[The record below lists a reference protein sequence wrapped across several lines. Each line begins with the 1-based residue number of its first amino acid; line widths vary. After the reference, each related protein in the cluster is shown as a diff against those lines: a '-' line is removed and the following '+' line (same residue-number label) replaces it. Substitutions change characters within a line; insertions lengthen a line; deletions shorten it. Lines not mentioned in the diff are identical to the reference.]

1 METTLT
7 KNEERHAGADGG
19 HRVSYVTPQATIRE
33 TKDGYIL
40 QAEMPGVNKTGLE
53 VTVES
58 NQLTIVGR
66 RSDSEFPGEVV
77 YRESRPRDFR
87 RVFELDPT
95 IDAGRIEAKI
105 EQGVLTLTLPKA
117 ERVKPKKIVVTD

>member
-1 METTLT
+1 METLT
-7 KNEERHAGADGG
+7 KNDEAANGVQKTA
-19 HRVSYVTPQATIRE
+19 YATPQATIRE
-33 TKDGYIL
+33 TKDGYVL
-40 QAEMPGVNKTGLE
+40 QAEMPGVNKNGLE
-53 VTVES
+53 VSVES

-66 RSDSEFPGEVV
+66 RSDPEVKADLV

-95 IDAGRIEAKI
+95 IDSARIEAKMD
-105 EQGVLTLTLPKA
+105 QGVLTLTLPKA

>member
-1 METTLT
+1 METLN
-7 KNEERHAGADGG
+7 KQDERANGAAE
-19 HRVSYVTPQATIRE
+19 HVVYVTPQAAIRE
-33 TKDGYIL
+33 TKEGYVL
-40 QAEMPGVNKTGLE
+40 QAEMPGVNKAGLE

-58 NQLTIVGR
+58 NQLTLVGR
-66 RSDSEFPGEVV
+66 RSDPEIKAETV

-95 IDAGRIEAKI
+95 IDTTRIEAKM

>member
-1 METTLT
+1 METLT
-7 KNEERHAGADGG
+7 RKEENANGVRQTAYAM
-19 HRVSYVTPQATIRE
+19 PQATIRE
-33 TKDGYIL
+33 TKEGYVL
-40 QAEMPGVNKTGLE
+40 QAEMPGVNKSGLE

-58 NQLTIVGR
+58 NQLTFVGH
-66 RSDSEFPGEVV
+66 RSDPEIQAETV

-95 IDAGRIEAKI
+95 IDTARIEAKMD
-105 EQGVLTLTLPKA
+105 QGVLTLTLPKA